1 MGVCG
6 QWSLMQTFL
15 LTYVKGARTRFYNL
29 GNTYV
34 IILFNL
40 LLRLLCLLKLR
51 KKTLEVSVWDY
62 DKCSSNDFLGEVNI
76 LMPSVLASLLLVL
89 FLGFFFHWNAVFFQV
104 LIDLSNTAQLDNV
117 PRWLPL
123 KEQSEGDH
131 HRRSHSGQ
139 GRHSSSKPSSQ
150 HSSPKTSAQ
159 DIHDSPKSS
168 VIKSQSH
175 GIFPDPAKGRTQ
187 LNPITST
194 AQLCHAHLPT
204 TRFTLLLSIFLHRLS
219 FYYFNLIIFH
229 FTVPPSSDHFYTNT
243 YSEGQKY

>member
-1 MGVCG
+1 MFVKAEEEDPGG
-6 QWSLMQTFL
+6 QRVGLWQML
-15 LTYVKGARTRFYNL
+15 LQW
-29 GNTYV
+29 
-34 IILFNL
+34 
-40 LLRLLCLLKLR
+40 LLRRGKHLDAF
-51 KKTLEVSVWDY
+51 S
-62 DKCSSNDFLGEVNI
+62 F
-76 LMPSVLASLLLVL
+76 
-89 FLGFFFHWNAVFFQV
+89 GFTSPCTFSGVFFHWNAVFFQV

-187 LNPITST
+187 LNPITSA